1 MAIET
6 FDDAVRWLKEG
17 ERELDKFLS
26 VFNCEPEPSESSF
39 YRSMCLDWQ
48 EIKKVIQIIEENEEE
63 YMKGYDAGYDDGREG
78 N

>member
-6 FDDAVRWLKEG
+6 FDDAVRWLKER

-26 VFNCEPEPSESSF
+26 DSRLNSESSF

-48 EIKKVIQIIEENEEE
+48 EMKRVIQVIEENEEE